1 MDGTAKLSERHDFLD
16 RCMRCSHCKFV
27 TTPKSQKFA
36 SVCPS
41 MDYGDFHAYSAS
53 GQLIMASGLLHGEID
68 YSDRL
73 TEIVSACTM
82 CGGCDPSCKLN
93 FGETVEPL
101 DGLYAFRAK
110 IVEDGKSPDAHKA
123 IMAHVAKS
131 GNTKGHLA
139 ARRAD
144 WTDRLSASLAADG
157 VSDILLHVGSALSYD
172 TAKHE
177 TLRAITETLLK
188 SDIRVRY
195 LGVDEGSSGSIAF
208 DLGYQDEA
216 RRLGQAFLD
225 QVQQSGAQ
233 TVVTLSSAAL
243 AAYRAIYP
251 RLGLSFGSVR
261 VLHITEYLLELADAG
276 AVHLKSSAQTS
287 GPVAYHDPCKLGRL
301 SEVWEPRDL
310 SLERVPAGIYISK
323 APDKLRY
330 GNNGCYDAP
339 REILRRIGFDVVEL
353 ERTRQSSFCCG
364 AGGGVTEA
372 VPEAADKAAKSRLSE
387 LPKSGAATM
396 VSGCG
401 NCASHM
407 NRNASDA
414 ERVVD
419 LLDVLAG
426 SLQSGKES

>member
-1 MDGTAKLSERHDFLD
+1 MDGTAKIEERLDFLD

-27 TTPKSQKFA
+27 TTPKSQEFA

-41 MDYGDFHAYSAS
+41 IDYGEFHAYSAS

-68 YSDRL
+68 YTDRL

-110 IVEDGKSPDAHKA
+110 IVADGRSPDAHKD
-123 IMAHVAKS
+123 IVTRIGKT
-131 GNTKGHLA
+131 GNVQGNPA

-144 WTDRLSASLAADG
+144 WTEGLTGTLAADG
-157 VSDILLHVGSALSYD
+157 ACDVLLHVGSVLSFD
-172 TAKHE
+172 DAKHA
-177 TLRAITETLLK
+177 TLRRIADTLLQ
-188 SDIRVRY
+188 SGIRLGY
-195 LGVDEGSSGSIAF
+195 LGAEEGSSGSTAF

-216 RRLGQAFLD
+216 RRLGQIFLR
-225 QVQQSGAQ
+225 QVQNSGAT

-243 AAYRAIYP
+243 AAYRALYP
-251 RLGLSFGSVR
+251 RLGLSFGKVR

-276 AVHLKSSAQTS
+276 TILLDKSTEASA
-287 GPVAYHDPCKLGRL
+287 PIAYHDPCKLGRL
-301 SEVWEPRDL
+301 SELWEPRDL

-330 GNNGCYDAP
+330 GNNGMYEAP
-339 REILRRIGFDVVEL
+339 REILRRIGLEVVEL
-353 ERTRQSSFCCG
+353 ERNRHSSFCCG
-364 AGGGVTEA
+364 ANGGVAEA
-372 VPEAADKAAKSRLSE
+372 VPEAASKAAHSRLAE
-387 LPKSGAATM
+387 LPQTGCATM

-407 NRNASDA
+407 NRNAEGA
-414 ERVVD
+414 AVVD
-419 LLDVLAG
+419 LLDMVAA
-426 SLQSGKES
+426 SLQAGKGT

>member
-1 MDGTAKLSERHDFLD
+1 MDGTAKLEERQDFLD

-27 TTPKSQKFA
+27 TTPKSREFA

-41 MDYGDFHAYSAS
+41 MDYGEFHAYSAS

-68 YSDRL
+68 YTGRM

-110 IVEDGKSPDAHKA
+110 IVADGKSPDAHKT
-123 IMAHVAKS
+123 IMARIAET
-131 GNTKGHLA
+131 GNAQGNPA

-144 WTDRLSASLAADG
+144 WTDGLNGSFAKTGACD
-157 VSDILLHVGSALSYD
+157 VLLHVGSALSFD
-172 TAKHE
+172 EAKHD
-177 TLRAITETLLK
+177 TLRRITDTLLQTG
-188 SDIRVRY
+188 VRLGY
-195 LGVDEGSSGSIAF
+195 LGTEEGSSGSTAF

-216 RRLGQAFLD
+216 RSLGQTFLD
-225 QVQQSGAQ
+225 QVQSSGAS
-233 TVVTLSSAAL
+233 TIVTLSSAAL

-251 RLGLSFGSVR
+251 RLGLSFGKVR

-276 AVHLKSSAQTS
+276 TVRLDSAAKAG

-310 SLERVPAGIYISK
+310 SLERMPAGIYVSK

-330 GNNGCYDAP
+330 GNDGLYEAP
-339 REILRRIGFDVVEL
+339 REIMRRIGLEVVEL
-353 ERTRQSSFCCG
+353 ERNKHSSFCCG
-364 AGGGVTEA
+364 ANGGVAQA
-372 VPEAADKAAKSRLSE
+372 VPEAASNAAQSRLAE
-387 LPKSGAATM
+387 LPQTDCATM

-407 NRNASDA
+407 NRNAEGA
-414 ERVVD
+414 PVID
-419 LLDVLAG
+419 LLDMVAA
-426 SLQSGKES
+426 SLQAGKGA

>member
-1 MDGTAKLSERHDFLD
+1 MDGTAKLRERHDFLD

-27 TTPKSQKFA
+27 TTPKSREFA

-41 MDYGDFHAYSAS
+41 MDYGEFHAYSAS

-68 YSDRL
+68 YTERL

-110 IVEDGKSPDAHKA
+110 IVEDGRSPYTHKD
-123 IMAHVAKS
+123 IMARIAET
-131 GNTKGHLA
+131 GNAQGKPA

-144 WTDRLSASLAADG
+144 WTDGLKGTLAKDG
-157 VSDILLHVGSALSYD
+157 AADILLHVGSTLAYD
-172 TAKHE
+172 QSKHE
-177 TLRAITETLLK
+177 TLRRIADTLMA
-188 SDIRVRY
+188 SGIRVRN
-195 LGVDEGSSGSIAF
+195 LGREEGSSGSTAF

-216 RRLGQAFLD
+216 RRLGQAFLQ
-225 QVQQSGAQ
+225 QVGTSGAK
-233 TVVTLSSAAL
+233 TVVTLSAAAL
-243 AAYRAIYP
+243 AAWRAIYP
-251 RLGLSFGSVR
+251 RLGLSFGGVR

-276 AVHLKSSAQTS
+276 TVLLSSSDTSS

-330 GNNGCYDAP
+330 GNNGCYEAP
-339 REILRRIGFDVVEL
+339 REILRRIGLDVVEL
-353 ERTRQSSFCCG
+353 ERNRHSSFCCG
-364 AGGGVTEA
+364 ANGGVTEA
-372 VPEAADKAAKSRLSE
+372 VPEAASKAAKSRLAE
-387 LPKSGAATM
+387 LPQTGCATM

-407 NRNASDA
+407 NRNAEGA
-414 ERVVD
+414 PVVD
-419 LLDVLAG
+419 LLDMIAA
-426 SLQSGKES
+426 SLQAGKGA